1 MKTIVLGYDNT
12 PASQRALERAAELA
26 KAFGSKLIVTS
37 VAPLMLGA
45 PRSGGPTDPV
55 DSPEKRQEDL
65 ASARQHLEGLGIRV
79 RLQRAVGEPADA
91 IVEIAKENGAD
102 LIVVGTREPSVM
114 MRLLGQ
120 STSGGVVRKA
130 NCDVLVVQASPP
142 WTNSS

>member
-1 MKTIVLGYDNT
+1 MNTIVLGYDDT

-26 KAFGSKLIVTS
+26 KAFESKLIVTS

-55 DSPEKRQEDL
+55 DSPEKQRENL
-65 ASARQHLEGLGIRV
+65 ALARQHLEGLGIRV
-79 RLQRAVGEPADA
+79 RLQRAVGDPADA

-102 LIVVGTREPSVM
+102 LIVVGTREPNMM

-120 STSGGVVRKA
+120 SISGGVVRKA
-130 NCDVLVVQASPP
+130 GCDVMVVQASPP
-142 WTNSS
+142 WKNSS